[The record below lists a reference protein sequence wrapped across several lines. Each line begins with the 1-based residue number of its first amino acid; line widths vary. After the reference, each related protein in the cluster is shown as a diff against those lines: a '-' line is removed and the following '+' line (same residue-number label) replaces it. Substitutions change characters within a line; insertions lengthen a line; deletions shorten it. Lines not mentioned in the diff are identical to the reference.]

1 MVSRLRLRTGKLKTG
16 IRQRLVVRKAK
27 LEAEISLSKEML
39 AYWMQMKEGKR
50 NS

>member
-16 IRQRLVVRKAK
+16 IRQRLVVRKEM

-39 AYWMQMKEGKR
+39 AYWTKVKDGNGK
-50 NS
+50 S